1 MIARAAQ
8 TSPRLESEPG
18 GVFSYVGDTPP
29 PCDPGGGGGGG
40 PLTRLVR
47 DIFRSSIHG
56 SPSAPVCF
64 AGSTP
69 ADPPPTTQTTTL
81 KGTE

>member
-1 MIARAAQ
+1 MTAPAVQ
-8 TSPRLESEPG
+8 TSPRLDTEPSG

-47 DIFRSSIHG
+47 DILKPFVHG
-56 SPSAPVCF
+56 SPRAPVRF
-64 AGSTP
+64 AGS
-69 ADPPPTTQTTTL
+69 ALTTTHTNHHHVR